1 MRARNPQIFSGLI
14 SVMRLLI
21 TYIAYFTLISRSV
34 LLYLVLIT
42 HEAFEGRGE
51 SSSLTL
57 LDWCNYVTMYK
68 EQPCTYSLVVD
79 GCCTRFV
86 DVESGILII
95 NFRGEIE
102 TLVGFDVRSCT
113 WILGGSF
120 KANGWMVERLYG
132 GVWCF
137 FFLFFFCFIFAVYFR
152 SWESISILAYPFRL
166 SIVAFDDIALLFHF

>member
-1 MRARNPQIFSGLI
+1 
-14 SVMRLLI
+14 MRLLI

-137 FFLFFFCFIFAVYFR
+137 FFLFFFASFSLSTFALGNRSRFSRIRLDYRLSRSMILRCYFIF
-152 SWESISILAYPFRL
+152 E
-166 SIVAFDDIALLFHF
+166 